1 MRSSY
6 FYYAVLILDKYY
18 QPCYYNVVGRINL
31 QKDGYKM
38 IKLINKQGNV
48 IKCDN
53 KKQALKYVND
63 NSLCV
68 WNIDGDTWEIRPRK
82 EMFKGLK
89 CITY

>member
-1 MRSSY
+1 
-6 FYYAVLILDKYY
+6 
-18 QPCYYNVVGRINL
+18 
-31 QKDGYKM
+31 M

-68 WNIDGDTWEIRPRK
+68 FNIDGDTWEIRPRK

-89 CITY
+89 CIAY